1 MLRVTL
7 FKSSFSKSKVI
18 LSGCVIFCC
27 YVGVVDDAWSEAVVF
42 QRAVF
47 FFLQLHLFSVEGV
60 LLVSRIFLLCFL
72 SMVCRLSVQL

>member
-7 FKSSFSKSKVI
+7 FKSSFSKSNVI

-42 QRAVF
+42 FQ
-47 FFLQLHLFSVEGV
+47 QLHLFSVEGV

-72 SMVCRLSVQL
+72 IMVCRLSVQL